1 MDDNDKKTLLEIG
14 TVASRWKGLT
24 VDQLIKKDSVRVTN
38 GRVTYLFLSDN
49 GLTTLPAG
57 ISQLNSLTY
66 LNLRYNGLTTLPA
79 GISKLNSLTWL
90 DLRNNPITSG
100 LENLRHLTKLDTLYL
115 TPDDLLASSLNLPA
129 ALRDKPLQDKLS
141 FLREKY
147 DRASRRCCVLACLS
161 TLTAKLN
168 AGEEYAAP
176 DEGEGEVGGGGGQG
190 DGGGLQGVL
199 AFEIIASA
207 DVWRYIL
214 EFV

>member
-1 MDDNDKKTLLEIG
+1 MDDNDKKIILEIG

-24 VDQLIKKDSVRVTN
+24 VDQIIEKDWVRVKN
-38 GRVTYLFLSDN
+38 GRVTHLYLHSN

-57 ISQLNSLTY
+57 ISQLKSLTH
-66 LNLRYNGLTTLPA
+66 LFLH
-79 GISKLNSLTWL
+79 S
-90 DLRNNPITSG
+90 NPITSG
-100 LENLRHLTKLDTLYL
+100 LENLRHLTKLEYLYL

-129 ALRDKPLQDKLS
+129 ALRDKPLQDQLS

-176 DEGEGEVGGGGGQG
+176 DEGEGEVGGGGQG

>member
-1 MDDNDKKTLLEIG
+1 MDDNDKKIILEIG
-14 TVASRWKGLT
+14 TVASRWRGLT
-24 VDQLIKKDSVRVTN
+24 VDQLIKKDYVRVTN
-38 GRVTYLFLSDN
+38 GRVTLLDLDNN

-57 ISQLNSLTY
+57 ISQLNSLTELW
-66 LNLRYNGLTTLPA
+66 LN
-79 GISKLNSLTWL
+79 
-90 DLRNNPITSG
+90 NNPITSG
-100 LENLRHLTKLDTLYL
+100 LENLRHMTNLFYLFL
-115 TPDDLLASSLNLPA
+115 TPVDLLASSLNLPA

-176 DEGEGEVGGGGGQG
+176 DEGEGEVGGGGQG

>member
-1 MDDNDKKTLLEIG
+1 MDDNDKKIIVEIG
-14 TVASRWKGLT
+14 TVARCWKGLT
-24 VDQLIKKDSVRVTN
+24 VDQLIEKRWVQVTN
-38 GRVTYLFLSDN
+38 GRVTVLNLSFN

-66 LNLRYNGLTTLPA
+66 LYLSG
-79 GISKLNSLTWL
+79 
-90 DLRNNPITSG
+90 NPITSG
-100 LENLRHLTKLDTLYL
+100 LENLRHLTKLSTLY
-115 TPDDLLASSLNLPA
+115 PSDLLASSLNLPA

-176 DEGEGEVGGGGGQG
+176 DEGEGEVGGGGQG